1 MTVRG
6 VKGNNLLMKLKDNC
20 MHRTPKEKKVRQLN
34 QLRSKDLFY
43 GLYKGLLHF
52 FSKQGEKMK
61 DKDG

>member
-1 MTVRG
+1 
-6 VKGNNLLMKLKDNC
+6 